1 MKNVD
6 IIGIRC
12 VDLII
17 LIVWDFVMGIVVI
30 DVN

>member
-6 IIGIRC
+6 IIGIRY
-12 VDLII
+12 VDLLF

-30 DVN
+30 EVN